1 MTDYQKVKKEQ
12 NVKLSSLVISAFT
25 QDMNDLQQKEIQRKI
40 NSLTDGL
47 KKIAVR
53 QALKRNK
60 YLSNQSDD
68 VQSKL
73 RQGESYKFIDA
84 HRIILEELL
93 ERYQTDI
100 YKGLTEKDAKL
111 RSLKQKNKIKII
123 TQNSMLKRILKELLT
138 LFHLLILLASILC
151 FVLYSQQKQFQMLV
165 TAILLLCF
173 VIISSVIGSYRQRKG
188 QNILENIEKSMPKNC
203 IVTRDGEDKQ
213 ILSINLVPG
222 DIIKLNEGMTS
233 PADVRIIASTD
244 LYVNKE
250 IYTGSSIEEYMH
262 PECSNKENPLN
273 TNNIIFLGSK
283 IVRGKAKCLVIQTG
297 VDTLIQDLGYKCS
310 QEDYFPDSQLK
321 KDFDGFLNIVSIV
334 LISIT
339 ILTLLINLGKS
350 EIFGMQYH
358 LQYMIGMIVSGLPL
372 GMIILKT
379 SYLLIVQKQLNEEN
393 IDVNYIESIAILGQT
408 TCICTDMTGT
418 LTLNKP
424 IVSNLWYD
432 DRAVKNL
439 QIHTQ
444 KYKLIFLQILKR
456 LAKNKQLALPME
468 KLQYN
473 IQTDQTLIELM
484 YCATLCNDSNFDD
497 RLPQQIIKEVA
508 NNKKMSFE
516 QKKQKLQNEQEQ
528 YVKDL
533 LKKKWIDWP
542 CSGIHH
548 NENALIKFF
557 QPLQDIRIIR
567 DEQPVV
573 RDFIKNKAKIPFS
586 ISTKFSSVICRN
598 NKENSHY
605 TLYTKGA
612 PSVVWSMC
620 DKVLYKGEVQPKTS
634 SWEIKF
640 EKILQLYGEKGER
653 VLAFAKLDLPQ
664 EEFDYNFQFNMT
676 NPNFPLNN
684 QVFIG
689 LISQLDPPDYG
700 SANMVR
706 ICKQA
711 GIKVIMLT
719 GEESLTA
726 TQIAKSCNVIT
737 MQTQIELN
745 KELNV
750 GEKAAFQEAQ
760 ALVID
765 GKEVAKILTR
775 EEGLPKKEKGLI
787 LKEYLRKP
795 EVIFSKVQPA
805 HKEQIVKT
813 LQKTGYLVTA
823 TGLTIRDTP
832 ALRQAEVG
840 VSFAIQGDQVA
851 KDTSDLKLLN
861 DQFITLV
868 KGIEKGRLA
877 FDNLKKSVT
886 FCLSSTVSQIAAFI
900 FFYLAQMPF
909 GLTPIQV
916 FILDIG
922 LIHLPALFYVYLPPE
937 IPVMDRKPELSNQVN
952 KKMLFSSYLYFGW
965 FSLFAGFLAYFSVL
979 SDFGLS
985 YSDVK
990 GLSTQKVYVP
1000 FVGDEY
1006 DPQSPWLGNSLLRHI
1021 YPCDPSKNYEEN
1033 QAFLDWQY
1041 DSHIFFDLRMAF
1053 AECQKDGSWKS
1064 NFIKEESQ
1072 QNNYNLCQNLGLN
1085 IFNTRPNCYTT
1096 ETFKYAQTAY
1106 LYASSL
1112 VMIIQYYI
1120 SKSKIQS
1127 VLYDRLESLAIP
1139 CGVFLQIL
1147 TLLTFTLI
1155 ESLNDTFSTRKLDLR
1170 YYGWF
1175 GVPFA
1180 ILLIILEEIKKKL
1193 IRKQLSNFKQQK
1205 QKKVD
1210 QEANS
1215 EKKSQKEDEKN
1226 DKKEKEEFEDEKDNL
1241 IYKNMHFN
1249 QEMQNKFKF
1258 YIKKN
1263 ENTWLKRNILI

>member
-1 MTDYQKVKKEQ
+1 MTDYQKVKKDQ
-12 NVKLSSLVISAFT
+12 NVKLSSLIISAFT

-40 NSLTDGL
+40 NSLTDGF
-47 KKIAVR
+47 KKIAIR

-60 YLSNQSDD
+60 YLSNQSDEE
-68 VQSKL
+68 QSKL

-100 YKGLTEKDAKL
+100 YKGLTDKDAKL

-123 TQNSMLKRILKELLT
+123 TQNSMLKRFLKELLT

-151 FVLYSQQKQFQMLV
+151 FILYSQQKQFQMLV

-173 VIISSVIGSYRQRKG
+173 VIISSIIGSYRQRKG
-188 QNILENIEKSMPKNC
+188 QNILENIEKSIPKNC
-203 IVTRDGEDKQ
+203 IVTRDGEDRQ

-222 DIIKLNEGMTS
+222 DIIKLSEGMTS

-283 IVRGKAKCLVIQTG
+283 IVRGKAKCLVISTG

-321 KDFDGFLNIVSIV
+321 KDFDQFLNIVSIV

-339 ILTLLINLGKS
+339 IFTLLINLGKS

-393 IDVNYIESIAILGQT
+393 IDVNYIEAIAILGQT

-424 IVSNLWYD
+424 IVSNIWYD
-432 DRAVKNL
+432 DKA
-439 QIHTQ
+439 
-444 KYKLIFLQILKR
+444 R
-456 LAKNKQLALPME
+456 LAKNKQLALPTE

-473 IQTDQTLIELM
+473 IQTDKTLIELM

-497 RLPQQIIKEVA
+497 RLPQQIIKEVV

-516 QKKQKLQNEQEQ
+516 QKKEKLQKEQEQ
-528 YVKDL
+528 YTKD
-533 LKKKWIDWP
+533 LKKKQWIDWP

-557 QPLQDIRIIR
+557 QPLKDIRIIR
-567 DEQPVV
+567 DEQPIV

-586 ISTKFSSVICRN
+586 ISSKFSSVICRN

-612 PSVVWSMC
+612 PSVVWNMC
-620 DKVLYKGEVQPKTS
+620 DKVMYKGEVQSKNS

-750 GEKAAFQEAQ
+750 GEKVAFQEAQ

-765 GKEVAKILTR
+765 GEEVAKILTR
-775 EEGLPKKEKGLI
+775 EEGLPKKQKGLI

-851 KDTSDLKLLN
+851 KDTSDIKLQN

-900 FFYLAQMPF
+900 FFYLSEMPF

-922 LIHLPALFYVYLPPE
+922 LIHLPALLYVYLQPE
-937 IPVMDRKPELSNQVN
+937 IPVMERKPELSNQVN
-952 KKMLFSSYLYFGW
+952 KKMIFSSYLYFGW

-990 GLSTQKVYVP
+990 GLSALKVYVP

-1021 YPCDPSKNYEEN
+1021 YPCDSSKNYETN
-1033 QAFLDWQY
+1033 QTFLDWQY
-1041 DSHIFFDLRMAF
+1041 DSHIFFDLRLAF

-1064 NFIKEESQ
+1064 TFIKEESQ
-1072 QNNYNLCQNLGLN
+1072 QNSYNLCQNLGLN
-1085 IFNTRPNCYTT
+1085 IFNSRPNCYTT

-1127 VLYDRLESLAIP
+1127 VLYDRIENLAIP
-1139 CGVFLQIL
+1139 SGIFLQIL
-1147 TLLTFTLI
+1147 TLLIFTLI
-1155 ESLNDTFSTRKLDLR
+1155 ESINDTFSTRKLDLK

-1180 ILLIILEEIKKKL
+1180 ILLVILEELKKKL
-1193 IRKQLSNFKQQK
+1193 IRDQLSNSKQQK
-1205 QKKVD
+1205 QKNVD
-1210 QEANS
+1210 QEADP
-1215 EKKSQKEDEKN
+1215 EKKSLKEEEKK
-1226 DKKEKEEFEDEKDNL
+1226 DKKENEGFEDEKDNL

-1258 YIKKN
+1258 FIKKN
-1263 ENTWLKRNILI
+1263 ENTWIKRNILI

>member
-1 MTDYQKVKKEQ
+1 MTEYQKVKKEQ
-12 NVKLSSLVISAFT
+12 NIKLSSLIISAFT

-40 NSLTDGL
+40 NSLTDGF

-100 YKGLTEKDAKL
+100 YKGLTDKD
-111 RSLKQKNKIKII
+111 
-123 TQNSMLKRILKELLT
+123 LT
-138 LFHLLILLASILC
+138 L
-151 FVLYSQQKQFQMLV
+151 QKLV

-173 VIISSVIGSYRQRKG
+173 VIISSIIGSYRQRKG
-188 QNILENIEKSMPKNC
+188 QNILENIEKSVPKNC

-222 DIIKLNEGMTS
+222 DIIKLSEGMTS

-297 VDTLIQDLGYKCS
+297 VDTLIQDLGYKCNFLAFFVLQYIQDSNNNNDNKGS

-339 ILTLLINLGKS
+339 TITLLINLGKP

-358 LQYMIGMIVSGLPL
+358 LQYMIGMVVSGLPL

-379 SYLLIVQKQLNEEN
+379 SYLLIVQKQLNQEN
-393 IDVNYIESIAILGQT
+393 IDVNYIESIAVLGQT

-432 DRAVKNL
+432 DKA
-439 QIHTQ
+439 
-444 KYKLIFLQILKR
+444 R
-456 LAKNKQLALPME
+456 LAKNKQLALPTE

-473 IQTDQTLIELM
+473 IESDKTLIELM
-484 YCATLCNDSNFDD
+484 NCATLCNDSNFDD
-497 RLPQQIIKEVA
+497 RLPQQIVIYYIKEVA
-508 NNKKMSFE
+508 NNKKMSFD
-516 QKKQKLQNEQEQ
+516 QKKQKLQKEQEQ
-528 YVKDL
+528 HVKDL
-533 LKKKWIDWP
+533 IKKQWIDWP

-557 QPLQDIRIIR
+557 QPLKDIRIIR
-567 DEQPVV
+567 DEQPIV

-598 NKENSHY
+598 NKEYSHY

-612 PSVVWSMC
+612 PSVVWNMC
-620 DKVLYKGEVQPKTS
+620 DKVMYKGEVQPKTS

-765 GKEVAKILTR
+765 GEEVAKILTR
-775 EEGLPKKEKGLI
+775 EEGLPKKQKGLI

-851 KDTSDLKLLN
+851 KDTSDIKLLN

-886 FCLSSTVSQIAAFI
+886 FCLSSTVSQLAAFI

-922 LIHLPALFYVYLPPE
+922 LIHLPALFYVYLQPE
-937 IPVMDRKPELSNQVN
+937 IPVMERKPELSNQVN
-952 KKMLFSSYLYFGW
+952 KQIFFLQKQKLTQYIKRKMIYSSYLYFGW

-985 YSDVK
+985 YNDVK
-990 GLSTQKVYVP
+990 GLSTKKVFIP

-1021 YPCDPSKNYEEN
+1021 YPCDSAQKYESN
-1033 QAFLDWQY
+1033 QTFLDWQY
-1041 DSHIFFDLRMAF
+1041 DSHIFFDLRLAY

-1064 NFIKEESQ
+1064 TFIKEESE
-1072 QNNYNLCQNLGLN
+1072 QNNYNSCQNLGLN
-1085 IFNTRPNCYTT
+1085 IYNSRPNCYTT
-1096 ETFKYAQTAY
+1096 EIFKYAQTAY

-1120 SKSKIQS
+1120 SKSRIQS
-1127 VLYDRLESLAIP
+1127 VLYDRLENLAIP
-1139 CGVFLQIL
+1139 SGIFIQIL
-1147 TLLTFTLI
+1147 TLLIFTLI
-1155 ESLNDTFSTRKLDLR
+1155 QSLNDTFSTRKLDLR

-1180 ILLIILEEIKKKL
+1180 ILLIILEELKKKM
-1193 IRKQLSNFKQQK
+1193 IRQQLSTSKQLK
-1205 QKKVD
+1205 QKNAD
-1210 QEANS
+1210 QEADP
-1215 EKKSQKEDEKN
+1215 EKKSLKEDEKKGKN
-1226 DKKEKEEFEDEKDNL
+1226 KNQEYEDEKDNL

-1258 YIKKN
+1258 FIKKN
-1263 ENTWLKRNILI
+1263 ENTWIKRNILI